1 MLSQALELFPAYFCR
16 PQDRSVA
23 ENTPALVGS
32 WTRCWILLKSVS
44 CLILARVLFGSL
56 VSTWIPKCQGQRR
69 KYRGF
74 VLLLDWWRSSFIL
87 FMENRN
93 KLFGQSNIY
102 AWRREWQPT
111 PAWWAT
117 VGGVTKELD
126 TTEWLTHNTVSRL
139 SSKFTTWN
147 KRYASNYVI
156 SQDKLF

>member
-16 PQDRSVA
+16 PRDRSVA

-111 PAWWAT
+111 PVSLPGKPHGQRSLASCSPR
-117 VGGVTKELD
+117 GHKESD
-126 TTEWLTHNTVSRL
+126 MTERL
-139 SSKFTTWN
+139 NNNNRDLHSF
-147 KRYASNYVI
+147 
-156 SQDKLF
+156 